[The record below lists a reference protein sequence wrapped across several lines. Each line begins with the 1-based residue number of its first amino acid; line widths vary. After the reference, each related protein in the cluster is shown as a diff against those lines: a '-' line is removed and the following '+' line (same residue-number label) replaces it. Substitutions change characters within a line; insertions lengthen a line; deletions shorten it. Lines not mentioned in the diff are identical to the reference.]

1 MPLAPRACAAAAASP
16 PHLPRRRS
24 SRSTFAPRA
33 ASLCC
38 PPHRWVSARALLPP
52 RALPPPRRISHAAG
66 RVVSLCSARVA
77 ELAAPRAASLWTP
90 RHSAGCRR
98 AGCCRRLQ
106 PSFSPPS
113 PPSLPCRRLSAHR
126 VMSFSLMHPSR
137 VKRLAPARLVPRAC
151 GARAL
156 APCACAA
163 LGARPATS
171 APHLLRCR
179 CSRTPRA
186 VLFSLARHDRRPR
199 AGASV
204 RRVCESI
211 PLGGVPRMCCV
222 CHAAGPGAHRVVAL
236 FWRAAVRQATCAS
249 ARRSHSELVRPET
262 SRRCPSHLP
271 CFRRA
276 PLARRL
282 GVSRLRERVC
292 DR

>member
-1 MPLAPRACAAAAASP
+1 MPLAPRACAAATASP

-113 PPSLPCRRLSAHR
+113 PQSLPCRRLSAHR
-126 VMSFSLMHPSR
+126 VMSFPLVRTSR
-137 VKRLAPARLVPRAC
+137 AKQAAGACACLVTRAC

-156 APCACAA
+156 ALCACAA
-163 LGARPATS
+163 PGARPAARAAS
-171 APHLLRCR
+171 LLHLLRCCR
-179 CSRTPRA
+179 SSHTPRA
-186 VLFSLARHDRRPR
+186 VLSSLARHDRP
-199 AGASV
+199 
-204 RRVCESI
+204 
-211 PLGGVPRMCCV
+211 
-222 CHAAGPGAHRVVAL
+222 
-236 FWRAAVRQATCAS
+236 
-249 ARRSHSELVRPET
+249 
-262 SRRCPSHLP
+262 
-271 CFRRA
+271 
-276 PLARRL
+276 RL
-282 GVSRLRERVC
+282 GAARL
-292 DR
+292 

>member
-113 PPSLPCRRLSAHR
+113 PQSLPCRRLSAHG

-137 VKRLAPARLVPRAC
+137 VKRL
-151 GARAL
+151 G
-156 APCACAA
+156 ACASRA
-163 LGARPATS
+163 ASLWSQSTGS
-171 APHLLRCR
+171 LRVR
-179 CSRTPRA
+179 CSRRATRRLRAAFAPLQVLVHTARCPFFACTPR
-186 VLFSLARHDRRPR
+186 S
-199 AGASV
+199 
-204 RRVCESI
+204 
-211 PLGGVPRMCCV
+211 
-222 CHAAGPGAHRVVAL
+222 
-236 FWRAAVRQATCAS
+236 ATCW
-249 ARRSHSELVRPET
+249 
-262 SRRCPSHLP
+262 
-271 CFRRA
+271 
-276 PLARRL
+276 RL
-282 GVSRLRERVC
+282 GAARL
-292 DR
+292 